1 MFTATPQ
8 LHPSDLTDNLKQ
20 ILLYIKKPYFARGPS
35 YFQKHLAELN
45 DTVFNLLNIDTQNLL
60 YQKAHG
66 KGKDC
71 YA

>member
-1 MFTATPQ
+1 
-8 LHPSDLTDNLKQ
+8 
-20 ILLYIKKPYFARGPS
+20 LYIKKPYFARGPS